1 MHHSTTLTDG
11 SLTLRPLTEADI
23 PGLCALAADCADEL
37 ALMGTSPSNA
47 AYYQAGLD
55 APDQQ
60 PLTIVVD
67 GELAG
72 STRYGDIRVAH
83 AGLEIGWTWLHPRHM
98 GTGINR
104 RMKLL
109 LLAHAFGELGMQRVQ
124 LKTDNLN
131 IRSQRAIEKL
141 GAVREGVLRRHQR
154 RQDGTL
160 RDTVMYSITADEW
173 PEIRARL
180 GSSPAIHT
188 D

>member
-1 MHHSTTLTDG
+1 MRHAITLTDG
-11 SLTLRPLTEADI
+11 ELTLRPLTESDL
-23 PGLCALAADCADEL
+23 PGLCALAATCEAEL
-37 ALMGTSPSNA
+37 TLMGTSPSDVS
-47 AYYQAGLD
+47 YYHSALE

-60 PLTIVVD
+60 PFAIVVD

-72 STRYGDIRVAH
+72 STRYGDIRAAH
-83 AGLEIGWTWLHPRHM
+83 AGLEIGWTWLRPCYM

-109 LLAHAFGELGMQRVQ
+109 LLAYAFEDLDMQRVQ

-131 IRSQRAIEKL
+131 TRSQRAIEKL

-160 RDTVMYSITADEW
+160 RDTVMYSVTAEEW
-173 PEIRARL
+173 PGVRARL
-180 GSSPAIHT
+180 TAFSTA
-188 D
+188 DRD

>member
-1 MHHSTTLTDG
+1 MHHSIPLTDG
-11 SLTLRPLTEADI
+11 TLTLRPLTEADI
-23 PGLCALAADCADEL
+23 PGLRTLAADCMDEL

-47 AYYQAGLD
+47 AYYQSALD

-60 PLTIVVD
+60 PFAIVVD

-72 STRYGDIRVAH
+72 STRYGDIRAAH
-83 AGLEIGWTWLHPRHM
+83 AGLEIGWTWLHPAHM

-131 IRSQRAIEKL
+131 TRSQRAIEKI
-141 GAVREGVLRRHQR
+141 GAVREGVLRKHQR
-154 RQDGTL
+154 RQDGSL
-160 RDTVMYSITADEW
+160 RDTVMFSITADEW
-173 PEIRARL
+173 PEVRARL
-180 GSSPAIHT
+180 ASS
-188 D
+188 